1 VAGLPVL
8 DKPESGE
15 SIVIIAQ
22 SQKKKLIENI
32 RKMGVENE
40 IIEI

>member
-1 VAGLPVL
+1 VL

-15 SIVIIAQ
+15 PIVIIAQ

-32 RKMGVENE
+32 RAMGVENE